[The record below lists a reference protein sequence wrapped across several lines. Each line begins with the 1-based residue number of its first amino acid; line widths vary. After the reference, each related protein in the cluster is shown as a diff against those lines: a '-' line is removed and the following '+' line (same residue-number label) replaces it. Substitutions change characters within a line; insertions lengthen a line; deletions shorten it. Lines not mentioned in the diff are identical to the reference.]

1 LVRSAEKRQRRVLT
15 EKTFRC
21 RTLAQ
26 DAVITL
32 KLHNGHVTLS
42 NVEVRLR
49 PKEMEV
55 FEALLDHSGQ
65 VVSKAD
71 LARVVWGSRAP
82 LRTSIVETWIC
93 RLRTALGPAASVI
106 ETAPGGYRIAQ
117 D

>member
-1 LVRSAEKRQRRVLT
+1 
-15 EKTFRC
+15 
-21 RTLAQ
+21 
-26 DAVITL
+26 VITL

-71 LARVVWGSRAP
+71 LARGVWGRASSRRGSVAYAPHLARRQASSRRHRAAIESRKIRSFAPMRYEPKP
-82 LRTSIVETWIC
+82 LRTHRRVGTRSV
-93 RLRTALGPAASVI
+93 RT
-106 ETAPGGYRIAQ
+106 TIA
-117 D
+117 